1 MTSAIAKN
9 TSYVSVC
16 FCACV
21 CVHVC
26 VCDIYVFY
34 FSKFWNLLLFY
45 FLPFFIKFSSWQQ
58 SSDVTIVLMMC
69 FMGQLCVLLQPF
81 SILLAFVIGL
91 TFFFLD
97 EQCINFRY
105 METYEE
111 ENKSGPCPYDLY
123 FPYILFYLWPLIT
136 LIHPS
141 NVLLSPSYK
150 IWVECSP
157 LCLSPSCVT
166 SPYLSDISLN
176 LSVSTLH
183 CMHEGPYLFSNY
195 KLKLSCFCSDSFLDP
210 WAS

>member
-1 MTSAIAKN
+1 MTSTIAKN
-9 TSYVSVC
+9 TSYVNVC

-21 CVHVC
+21 CVYVWYIRILFLQAFE
-26 VCDIYVFY
+26 IYCSFI
-34 FSKFWNLLLFY
+34 
-45 FLPFFIKFSSWQQ
+45 FIKFSSRQQ

-81 SILLAFVIGL
+81 SILLAFVIAL
-91 TFFFLD
+91 TFFSLD

-111 ENKSGPCPYDLY
+111 EKKSDPCPYDLY
-123 FPYILFYLWPLIT
+123 FPYILFSLWPLIT

-176 LSVSTLH
+176 LSVPTLH